1 MADMSM
7 GIIFGLV
14 AMLGYGLGNALTQVP
29 VREIGERR
37 TAFFR
42 NSIISLMLLA
52 ILVAYLPESNFSLE
66 YIAIA
71 FVISFIGFIPMISF
85 YKALRLGKVG
95 VAAPIGS
102 SSVVFTILLSIIFF
116 GETLGAA
123 QIISI
128 AAIVAGIL
136 LISVNFRD
144 LRGSDI
150 FRLSSGVPYAI
161 VACVLWGLVYF
172 LFKIPVSV
180 LGPILTSFV
189 IEFGVFIFS
198 WASLKMAGAGIGKPD
213 SRMWRY
219 IFAIAILMAMGT
231 LFYNIGVNSYDVSII
246 SAITFSSPLVSTLYA
261 RFAYKEKI
269 SALQWV
275 AVMLILAGI
284 VLLAIQ

>member
-1 MADMSM
+1 MADISM
-7 GIIFGLV
+7 GIIFGLI

-42 NSIISLMLLA
+42 NSIISLMLFV

-85 YKALRLGKVG
+85 YKALKLGKVG
-95 VAAPIGS
+95 VVAPIGS

-116 GETLGAA
+116 GEVLSAA
-123 QIISI
+123 QIISM

-161 VACVLWGLVYF
+161 VACILWGLVYF

-180 LGPILTSFV
+180 LGPILTSFI
-189 IEFGVFIFS
+189 IEFGVLISS
-198 WASLKMAGAGIGKPD
+198 WISLKMAGAEIGKPD
-213 SRMWRY
+213 PRMWRY

-231 LFYNIGVNSYDVSII
+231 LFYNIGVKSYDVSII
-246 SAITFSSPLVSTLYA
+246 SAITFSSPIVSTLYA
-261 RFAYKEKI
+261 RFAYKERI
-269 SALQWV
+269 SALQWF

-284 VLLAIQ
+284 VLLAI